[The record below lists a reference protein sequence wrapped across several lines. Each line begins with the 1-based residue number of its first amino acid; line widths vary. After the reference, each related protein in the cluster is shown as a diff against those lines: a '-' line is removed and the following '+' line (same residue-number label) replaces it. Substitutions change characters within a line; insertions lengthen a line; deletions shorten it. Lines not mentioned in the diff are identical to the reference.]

1 MSQSRNRKRQERT
14 AEEAAQRIRELRR
27 VYDQGYLTGDKF
39 ETLKHDIESRVKP
52 TRSTR
57 AS

>member
-1 MSQSRNRKRQERT
+1 MCQSRNQKRQEPT
-14 AEEAAQRIRELRR
+14 AEEAAQRIREIRR
-27 VYDQGYLTGDKF
+27 VYDQGYLTLDDF
-39 ETLKHDIESRVKP
+39 ETMKHEIESRVKP

>member
-1 MSQSRNRKRQERT
+1 VSQSRNQKRQEPT

-27 VYDQGYLTGDKF
+27 VYDQGYLPRDEF
-39 ETLKHDIESRVKP
+39 ETMKHDIEIRVKP
-52 TRSTR
+52 TRSNR